1 MGSVTILCCTVSL
14 FVSELFLSSC
24 KFMETRIPE
33 LYINELICIIK
44 SQVSLEI

>member
-1 MGSVTILCCTVSL
+1 MGSVTILYRALSL
-14 FVSELFLSSC
+14 FVSSC